1 MSKGQWT
8 VLTILLIIAGIEALF
23 SPTSA
28 QLIKGTISG
37 QGPIDPNKRIADQLA
52 APATGLIGFTLGV
65 LVLLWVADAFPGIAI
80 SIASLLL
87 VIVLLRYSSE
97 LGGFLNVAGGA
108 ITTLSGKGTA
118 SNGGT
123 HS

>member
-23 SPTSA
+23 SPTTA
-28 QLIKGTISG
+28 GLLKGTISG
-37 QGPIDPNKRIADQLA
+37 QGPIDPNKPIADQLA

-65 LVLLWVADAFPGIAI
+65 LVLLWVADAFPGIATG
-80 SIASLLL
+80 IASLLL
-87 VIVLLRYSSE
+87 VIVLLRYSSQ
-97 LGGFLNVAGGA
+97 LGGFLNVASSA
-108 ITTLSGKGTA
+108 VTTLSGKGTN
-118 SNGGT
+118 NGGA

>member
-28 QLIKGTISG
+28 QLLKSTITG
-37 QGPIDPNKRIADQLA
+37 QAPIDPNKPIADQLA

-65 LVLLWVADAFPGIAI
+65 LILLWVADAYPGIATA
-80 SIASLLL
+80 IAVALL
-87 VIVLLRYSSE
+87 VIVLLRY
-97 LGGFLNVAGGA
+97 GNDIGAFLNVASKAVTDLQGKGGA
-108 ITTLSGKGTA
+108 T
-118 SNGGT
+118 NGG
-123 HS
+123 